1 MNVPVFTG
9 INVCT
14 FSRSESFYVLK
25 QILNLGSI
33 EYTHIYIH
41 IYMYI
46 YIYILIYIYIFT
58 LTKGKPLMEE
68 LVNSELRTTGFL
80 MQFYSH

>member
-14 FSRSESFYVLK
+14 LSRSESFYILK
-25 QILNLGSI
+25 QILNLGSNI
-33 EYTHIYIH
+33 HIYI
-41 IYMYI
+41 YTYI

-80 MQFYSH
+80 M